1 MTSGHLLVL
10 GASVLWI
17 LLCMRFWW
25 AIDREH
31 TWQRRFIAIGAGLGG
46 GLIYLIGSMMLEM
59 LKETPEV
66 EGRFRLFNRA
76 SQTYLGGNGLTPD
89 KSRAALRNTVSV
101 ACTWARRGAASPWP
115 KSVIE
120 KRPTSVSTTR

>member
-59 LKETPEV
+59 LKETPPELHGGEEV
-66 EGRFRLFNRA
+66 
-76 SQTYLGGNGLTPD
+76 
-89 KSRAALRNTVSV
+89 KVI
-101 ACTWARRGAASPWP
+101 ARPPVEP
-115 KSVIE
+115 K
-120 KRPTSVSTTR
+120 K